1 MAYSQKHYL
10 VIAAIAALNGLFLYG
25 LPGMVVGLFAGALL
39 LAVIAFGTDLAV
51 SVKKSA
57 DQNSPASARRYRS

>member
-10 VIAAIAALNGLFLYG
+10 VFAAVAALNGLFLYG
-25 LPGMVVGLFAGALL
+25 LPGMIFGLFAGALI
-39 LAVIAFGTDLAV
+39 LAAIAFGTSLAV